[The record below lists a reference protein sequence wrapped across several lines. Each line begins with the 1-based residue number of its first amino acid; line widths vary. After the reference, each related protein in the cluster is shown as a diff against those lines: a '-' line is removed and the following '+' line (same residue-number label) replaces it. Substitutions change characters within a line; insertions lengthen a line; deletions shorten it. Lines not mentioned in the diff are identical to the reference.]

1 MVYVGV
7 VTAFFSHK
15 QLWVTEQFIQS
26 ASFGKFLLH
35 YLFEIRCLHGG
46 EDLDFRL
53 LGYNTTVFGR
63 FKITVCWDATCSL
76 VNDDQ
81 YLFYPDD

>member
-15 QLWVTEQFIQS
+15 QLWVTEQFTQP

-35 YLFEIRCLHGG
+35 LFFEIRCLHGG
-46 EDLDFRL
+46 EDLDFCM
-53 LGYNTTVFGR
+53 LGYNTTVSGR
-63 FKITVCWDATCSL
+63 FKITVCWDVTCSL